1 MPDWQLEVRRH
12 QTYIQV
18 LSLKLSPPPS
28 QKVLATAL
36 GPSYASNFTSFDRVP
51 FAAASI
57 GQVHHAVL
65 SASSSPTGKEE
76 NVAVKIQFPN
86 IAESIGSDLGYVKM
100 LLSVGGLLPKGLFLD
115 RTIQVMKGEL
125 ADECDYKREAS
136 YLTKFGS
143 SELLGNDPRYKVPW
157 VWEGST
163 DTVLVM
169 EHVGGVSVG
178 EANIGKLSQEE
189 RDEVN
194 VPTCLKNVQF

>member
-12 QTYIQV
+12 QTYIKV
-18 LSLKLSPPPS
+18 LSKMIPPPS

-143 SELLGNDPRYKVPW
+143 SEFLGNDPRYKVPW

-178 EANIGKLSQEE
+178 EANVGKLSQEE

>member
-12 QTYIQV
+12 QTYIKV
-18 LSLKLSPPPS
+18 LSKMIPPPS

-143 SELLGNDPRYKVPW
+143 SEFLGNDPRYKVPW

>member
-1 MPDWQLEVRRH
+1 M
-12 QTYIQV
+12 
-18 LSLKLSPPPS
+18 LSS
-28 QKVLATAL
+28 QEALTTAL
-36 GPSYASNFTSFDRVP
+36 GPSYASNFVFFNRVP

-65 SASSSPTGKEE
+65 TASSSPTGKEE

-86 IAESIGSDLGYVKM
+86 IAESIGSDLAYVKM

-143 SELLGNDPRYKVPW
+143 PEFLGGDSRYKVPW
-157 VWEGST
+157 VWEGSS

-169 EHVGGVSVG
+169 EHMGGTSVG
-178 EANIGKLSQEE
+178 EANVGTLNQED

-194 VPTCLKNVQF
+194 VLTCLICVILIVR